1 MLQKFKTWYA
11 TNKTIVNLAVVALLV
26 WGGLKLFK
34 KK

>member
-11 TNKTIVNLAVVALLV
+11 TNKTIVNLAGLGLAV
-26 WGGLKLFK
+26 WLGIKLFK